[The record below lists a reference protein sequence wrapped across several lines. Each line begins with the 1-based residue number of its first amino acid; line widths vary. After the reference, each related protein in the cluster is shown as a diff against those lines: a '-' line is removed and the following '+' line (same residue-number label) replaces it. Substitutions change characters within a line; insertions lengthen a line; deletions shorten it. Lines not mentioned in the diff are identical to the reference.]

1 MGGLDHAT
9 WRHQGIPFCTKEM
22 EYFIDGD
29 LVEMFL
35 EVNEEGKQRIV
46 EEVNA
51 MLKRYDT
58 VKWMT
63 DHIQSIKSQHSSLC

>member
-9 WRHQGIPFCTKEM
+9 WRQQGIPSCKEM

-51 MLKRYDT
+51 MLKRFDT

-63 DHIQSIKSQHSSLC
+63 DYIQRIKSLHSSLC

>member
-1 MGGLDHAT
+1 
-9 WRHQGIPFCTKEM
+9 M